1 MLTQLALQS
10 RLRSHITLTK
20 TEIMQ
25 GALVGVMRQVQ
36 NLRDNR
42 QPAYGATT
50 DHDWQ
55 WHIEGALGEMA
66 LAKALGVFWAGV
78 GLFRGADVVNENVRT
93 RSKHSYD
100 LILHPSD
107 PDDWKYW
114 LLTGCNGTYIIQGW
128 CWGVDGK
135 IDEYWQD
142 PAGGRPAY
150 FVPQAALTPL

>member
-1 MLTQLALQS
+1 LLTQLALQS

-78 GLFRGADVVNENVRT
+78 GLFRGADVVNEATMVVV
-93 RSKHSYD
+93 
-100 LILHPSD
+100 
-107 PDDWKYW
+107 
-114 LLTGCNGTYIIQGW
+114 GNG
-128 CWGVDGK
+128 D
-135 IDEYWQD
+135 
-142 PAGGRPAY
+142 RPAQ
-150 FVPQAALTPL
+150 VKVLCTECKTCWL